1 MLGLAYLTKL
11 LNVNHGNGFLFLA
24 SQISWLI
31 RMQMGHTWSSKH
43 KFGLEL
49 HCNSR
54 LFKNRLFNR
63 ELFNRELFKTMNL
76 GLRSS
81 GMNCQTFQVDCWQ
94 ICTQGWTV
102 HGWKLWGWKV
112 GVEILGWKVRIA
124 MSINQIWVHI
134 MVVLIIIIFLVHT
147 ICVCFPDKQIICQS
161 HSQVSTNKEEIPLSL
176 RKWL

>member
-1 MLGLAYLTKL
+1 MLSLAYLTKL

-24 SQISWLI
+24 TQISWLI
-31 RMQMGHTWSSKH
+31 RMQMGHTWSSKYI
-43 KFGLEL
+43 FGLEL

-54 LFKNRLFNR
+54 LFKNRLLYR

-81 GMNCQTFQVDCWQ
+81 GMNCQTFQVDCLQ
-94 ICTQGWTV
+94 IPRVEQFMV
-102 HGWKLWGWKV
+102 ENS
-112 GVEILGWKVRIA
+112 GVETLGWKVRIA

-134 MVVLIIIIFLVHT
+134 MVVLIIIIFLIQT